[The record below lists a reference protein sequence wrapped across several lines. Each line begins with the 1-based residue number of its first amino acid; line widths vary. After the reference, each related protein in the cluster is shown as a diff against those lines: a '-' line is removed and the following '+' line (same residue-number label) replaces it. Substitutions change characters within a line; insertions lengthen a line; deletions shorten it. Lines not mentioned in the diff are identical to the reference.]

1 MFTDAI
7 IRGLRYAAAVIYV
20 IFISALACVVTVL
33 AGPTRMWL
41 TVMPMW
47 AKGTLKVVGIKLR
60 IEGAEHLKG
69 PGIFISNHAS
79 LIDVVVVPA
88 IVPPTVRIVAKRE
101 IIYIPLLGWAFGASG
116 AVFVDRRNARAA
128 VTSLR
133 DGLKRL
139 PKGWSLAV
147 FPEGTRSRDRAM
159 RPFKKGAFHMAVQT
173 GLPLIPIGL
182 DGTQDV
188 SPPGQWLVSG
198 GEVRIC
204 VGAPIDTT
212 GWQNSALAEPMAR
225 GRAAVE
231 ACVTHARGMRATTP
245 T

>member
-1 MFTDAI
+1 MGLNAI
-7 IRGLRYAAAVIYV
+7 IRAIRYAAAVFYV
-20 IFISALACVVTVL
+20 GFISALACLLTITV
-33 AGPTRMWL
+33 GPTRMWL
-41 TVMPMW
+41 RVMPLW
-47 AKGTLKVVGIKLR
+47 AKGTLKVVGIRLR

-69 PGIFISNHAS
+69 PAIFISNHAS
-79 LIDVVVVPA
+79 LIDVVIVPS

-101 IIYIPLLGWAFGASG
+101 IIYVPLLGWAFGASG

-133 DGLKRL
+133 EGLKRL

-147 FPEGTRSRDRAM
+147 FPEGTRSRDAAM

-173 GLPLIPIGL
+173 GLPLVPIGL

-212 GWQNSALAEPMAR
+212 GWHNGALQEPMAR

-231 ACVTHARGMRATTP
+231 ACVARAVAMRPAAKG
-245 T
+245 